1 MHPDVAKLVEAG
13 RITEAVGEKLSAI
26 APGKYRMHKGY
37 GGGKVTDWDLFTG
50 KVTID
55 FEKEKAKVMGLKL
68 ALEKT
73 EALADDDLRA
83 QKVSQLPEL
92 QDLAQNNPVELVAR
106 VLRSR
111 PGGKMT
117 LDQLDAELMGSVI
130 ESGGYKKWWEKT
142 KKTLRESK
150 LVSVP
155 TKRTDPLVL
164 RDESASPGEALVEDL
179 EMARSPRGRVKAFEA
194 IQREAPLVAS
204 VDGLLAQAFH
214 IASDAA
220 LKLLKLSPAHALE
233 LVALRDEIAAE
244 VEKESE
250 IAEGAPRISEILQ
263 VAESN
268 LAEDLNQVAA
278 ARLKRIL
285 EAFPFAFGDDWVPQI
300 LRVFDRISA
309 RGVSEIAKLLQE
321 KEETKKLEEHI
332 HVAVSR
338 HVLGPDAL
346 AWICRERKKAAEPV
360 FCGAVG
366 SVILTVLEQD
376 SMDDGPRKAG
386 RLANLLMDDKELIP
400 DLLAKEEMND
410 VRNFAR
416 KLLSS
421 PAFPDLDRKSL
432 MARVIK
438 AYPETQDM
446 VTGESKGGKD
456 DTLLVS
462 WESLDRRK
470 AEYED
475 LVNNRIPAN
484 VKDISIARS
493 YGDLREN
500 FEYHAAKQ
508 MQNVL
513 NTRKNELERDLER
526 ARPTEFT
533 GADSSAVNIGTKI
546 VLTFEDGTDHHY
558 TVLGAWD
565 ADPEKKVLSYL
576 SEMGQSLLGKAVGE
590 TAQVHDPDTEKLITV
605 TIKSIDA
612 LS

>member
-13 RITEAVGEKLSAI
+13 RITAAVGEKLSTI
-26 APGKYRMHKGY
+26 APGKYRMHKGF
-37 GGGKVTDWDLFTG
+37 GGGQVKEWDLFTG

-55 FEKEKAKVMGLKL
+55 FEKAPAKMMGLKL

-73 EALADDDLRA
+73 EALEDDDLRA
-83 QKVSQLPEL
+83 QKVSQLDEL
-92 QDLAQNNPVELVAR
+92 KELSKNDPTELVAR

-111 PGGKMT
+111 AGGRMT
-117 LDQLDAELMGSVI
+117 LDQLDAELAGSI
-130 ESGGYKKWWEKT
+130 IPDPDYKKWWEKT
-142 KKTLRESK
+142 KKALRESK

-179 EMARSPRGRVKAFEA
+179 EQARSPKARVKAFEA
-194 IQREAPLVAS
+194 IQREAPLVGS
-204 VDGLLAQAFH
+204 VDGLLGKAFH

-220 LKLLKLSPAHALE
+220 LKLLKLSPAQALE

-244 VEKESE
+244 AKKEDEVS
-250 IAEGAPRISEILQ
+250 EGAPRISEILQ
-263 VAESN
+263 VAEGTLS
-268 LAEDLNQVAA
+268 EDLNQVAA

-285 EAFPFAFGDDWVPQI
+285 EAFPNAFGDDWVAQI

-321 KEETKKLEEHI
+321 KEETTKLEEHI
-332 HVAVSR
+332 NIAVSR
-338 HVLGPDAL
+338 HALGPDAL

-386 RLANLLMDDKELIP
+386 RLANLLMDDKELIS
-400 DLLAKEEMND
+400 DLLAKEEIND

-446 VTGESKGGKD
+446 VTGEATGKKD

-508 MQNVL
+508 MQAVL
-513 NTRKNELERDLER
+513 NSRKNELERDLER
-526 ARPTEFT
+526 ARPTEFQ
-533 GADSSAVNIGTKI
+533 GADSSSVNIGTKI
-546 VLTFEDGTDHHY
+546 VLTFENGTDHDY

-565 ADPEKKVLSYL
+565 ADPDKNVLSYL
-576 SEMGQSLLGKAVGE
+576 SEMGQALLGKGVGE
-590 TAQVHDPDTEKLITV
+590 TAEIHDPETEKLITV
-605 TIKSIDA
+605 TIKAIDA
-612 LS
+612 L